1 MYEINIE
8 QLGPGISFLL
18 GLLIGLEIV
27 ILIEIRR
34 RL

>member
-1 MYEINIE
+1 MYEIDVD
-8 QLGPGISFLL
+8 QLGPGFKLLL

-27 ILIEIRR
+27 IVFEIRR